1 MRKIKFRA
9 WDDNKK
15 IMKEPFGIGRQ
26 GQATDIFGDYNYP
39 VMQYIGLKDKNG
51 KEIYEGDIVSCDQ
64 AQGLNFK
71 IIGVVHYGIEDKDGW
86 LDPRIYLDTRKFDKN
101 SGSEF
106 CIFHLN
112 PEVIGNIY
120 ENPELLN

>member
-51 KEIYEGDIVSCDQ
+51 KEIYEGDIVKYKCC
-64 AQGLNFK
+64 LNKNLTGFVEYS
-71 IIGVVHYGIEDKDGW
+71 GWQYVVTQVVPNRNSTAYFGFNSEDVES
-86 LDPRIYLDTRKFDKN
+86 N
-101 SGSEF
+101 EM
-106 CIFHLN
+106 
-112 PEVIGNIY
+112 EVIGNIY